1 MKKINKVFGKREKN
15 KIYIDREG
23 VYIIAEKDGYVA
35 TVKTPRGYF
44 LPGGGIEKNESHLDC
59 IKRECLEEIGY
70 DVAIEDYLC
79 TAEIFT
85 VHDRLGY
92 FHPIQHYYCG
102 KLVSK
107 VTEPIETTHSF
118 EWLTLSEAAEKM
130 YVQAQKWAVKKYF
143 SDRSLQETT

>member
-1 MKKINKVFGKREKN
+1 MIKKINKVFGKREKN
-15 KIYIDREG
+15 KTYIDREG

-70 DVAIEDYLC
+70 DVVIADYLC
-79 TAEIFT
+79 SAEIFT

-92 FHPIQHYYCG
+92 FHPIQHYYWG

-107 VTEPIETTHSF
+107 VTEPVETTHSF
-118 EWLTLSEAAEKM
+118 EWLTLSEATEKM

-143 SDRSLQETT
+143 SDRIL